1 GLHKKPRK
9 NKSTLPVTTATR
21 GRLATLQ
28 AVGEFYGKIRSFFD
42 LTCLLGV
49 LIVRTA
55 RAFEGFE

>member
-1 GLHKKPRK
+1 
-9 NKSTLPVTTATR
+9 
-21 GRLATLQ
+21 LQ